1 MDNVVLCDGVEL
13 CLDSSN
19 IYILND
25 GKRKDLT
32 NKSGKV
38 LNSLYF
44 LFGQY
49 LKEHEISFDFK
60 DNLDKIGISNIN
72 VMSKQFMNLHLLE
85 NNHDGRVF
93 TDCGNNLI
101 ENIIGY
107 VSGNPGVHDS
117 IKNLHYLGLFDK
129 CQNLIGDG
137 GYGDLDS
144 IIDTKASDTYPE
156 DTIVSAPVSPVDET
170 LIDGYLVPDP
180 VDAADSISDN
190 QAKVDVNG
198 KYDFSNVEET
208 DVFKHSLE
216 DYLLTYD
223 FEKDGKFYFFINTN
237 GEIFPLAVDLLSFAL
252 HTMVPNDAEVA
263 SSINY
268 RNLKTASSPTKL
280 KNIGF
285 LDSNKDVTDVAIT
298 YIEESLIPMFEKLL
312 DKELLDFEVKYK
324 YERYLFLRKKFSE
337 IDFDDSVPALS
348 VKEPADDDCRVP
360 DSVDAVDLTEAEDY
374 VVPDQGEIDA
384 SAYPLS
390 GEEIELAV
398 GRDIL
403 VWDGDRLV
411 VTDEGR
417 KHDIFMILYSD
428 KIDAVNNLAVSDTPE
443 EVLYTEDLDKA
454 YYSIAERTDKYEGV
468 SIFFE
473 GNEIPIVTLKIYDE
487 GKKMLLSPQV
497 YALNIICMADKLGV
511 ELTKDLLEDKLEVF
525 AHTSAKHWASLLEVD
540 GCITYDGRILKSG
553 QKLRDVVDLANIYL
567 EGKYESFEKPIQT
580 KYISYPRIKRLLTH
594 KDDFSISGDQTVPDI
609 KDSASN
615 NNPVEFSDS
624 KPIHRPRDNK
634 LDNFNRSAKPEGIS
648 GIESNNGD
656 LTITYYGHDGS
667 GADKESL
674 PVKRLQVN
682 DTLTPAGER
691 LNLKNG
697 NSADSIVDAL
707 KEFKLLDSIGDL
719 NEYGEVLSKKMNMDW
734 NSIL

>member
-1 MDNVVLCDGVEL
+1 MDKIDICKGVEL
-13 CLDSSN
+13 CLDASN

-38 LNSLYF
+38 LNSLYY

-49 LKEHEISFDFK
+49 LEEHEISFDFK
-60 DNLDKIGISNIN
+60 DNLDMIGISNIN
-72 VMSKQFMNLHLLE
+72 VMSKQFMNLHILE
-85 NNHDGRVF
+85 NNHDGRVLS
-93 TDCGNNLI
+93 DCGNNLV
-101 ENIIGY
+101 EKIIGY
-107 VSGNPGVHDS
+107 VSENSGVYDS
-117 IKNLHYLGLFDK
+117 IKNLRYLGLFDK

-137 GYGDLDS
+137 GCEELNP
-144 IIDTKASDTYPE
+144 DTKIFDTYPE
-156 DTIVSAPVSPVDET
+156 DTIDSAPVSPVAEM
-170 LIDGYLVPDP
+170 LIDESVVTDP
-180 VDAADSISDN
+180 VDDADFISDN
-190 QAKVDVNG
+190 PAKVNVDG
-198 KYDFSNVEET
+198 KDDFSNVENT
-208 DVFKHSLE
+208 DIFKHSLE
-216 DYLLTYD
+216 NYLLTYD
-223 FEKDGKFYFFINTN
+223 VEKDGKFYFFIDTN

-252 HTMVPNDAEVA
+252 HTMVPDDAEVV
-263 SSINY
+263 SSIKY
-268 RNLKTASSPTKL
+268 RNLKTANSPTKL

-285 LDSNKDVTDVAIT
+285 LDSNKNVTDVAIT
-298 YIEESLIPMFEKLL
+298 YIEESLIPMFEKFS

-324 YERYLFLRKKFSE
+324 YERYLSLREKFSE
-337 IDFDDSVPALS
+337 INFDDSVSDLS
-348 VKEPADDDCRVP
+348 VKETADD
-360 DSVDAVDLTEAEDY
+360 
-374 VVPDQGEIDA
+374 VVPVQGEIDA
-384 SAYPLS
+384 SVYPLS
-390 GEEIELAV
+390 HEEIKLAI

-417 KHDIFMILYSD
+417 KHEIFMILYGD
-428 KIDAVNNLAVSDTPE
+428 KIDALNNSDVSDVPE

-473 GNEIPIVTLKIYDE
+473 GNEVPIVTLKIYDE
-487 GKKMLLSPQV
+487 GKKMLLSPQI

-511 ELTKDLLEDKLEVF
+511 ELTKDLLEDKLELF
-525 AHTSAKHWASLLEVD
+525 AYSSAKHWASLLEVD
-540 GCITYDGRILKSG
+540 GCITYDDGILKPG
-553 QKLRDVVDLANIYL
+553 QKLRDVVDLANTYI
-567 EGKYESFEKPIQT
+567 EGKYESFEEPIQI
-580 KYISYPRIKRLLTH
+580 KYVPYPRIKKLLTH
-594 KDDFSISGDQTVPDI
+594 KDIFSISGDQTVLGI
-609 KDSASN
+609 KDRASN
-615 NNPVEFSDS
+615 NSGVQFSDS

-634 LDNFNRSAKPEGIS
+634 QGNFNRSADKPEGIS

-691 LNLKNG
+691 INMDNG

-719 NEYGEVLSKKMNMDW
+719 NEYGELLSKKMNMDW